1 MQGPTLIMSYARSIN
16 NTAFIKFSFLF
27 SSPRFLSFFPA
38 SDVGGLPFRMRRRR
52 VSPTTTAIISA
63 FLPSLPLFPL
73 PPPPRTYHVPSP
85 APPSS
90 RTCLL
95 NPAYSR
101 PPTNTTAL
109 QQPPSTSALLAA
121 AAVYHPPS
129 LAAAAAGAA
138 LRSATVSA
146 ALSTPGTIPT
156 KRMLQRRAS
165 YSSASDVP
173 RRSLSSRRFRSTP
186 VRPAAPISSSSSS
199 DDEDDNVRVPRR
211 RTSARSFPTT
221 MRGAATRRRSASDS
235 DVGRPIPAPE
245 STASTASELESIAED
260 ATLQLSDLDDTTF
273 EGERKA
279 SVAAA
284 RRTLTAGPPPKHTPP
299 SRSVSPAKS
308 ALRHEPS
315 TRKARVSFSDEDS
328 IVSFS
333 AYARAPLV
341 LAGSESP
348 YAPLPVF
355 ARTGRGEVEGSHEVV
370 LTLTPPTP
378 RDEEPPPGGF
388 PGGFPGGDEGEDSD
402 SGESIYSDA
411 YEAFPAPAP
420 APAPALDPAPA
431 PVILNAPEV
440 LLLPPP
446 APPPP
451 PPPPDRSTQYPS
463 PASSDT
469 ASIRSVSSFRR
480 LTPRRPGVTMLR
492 SLRVAAPA
500 APQSKLSKPS
510 PPFRSRFAD
519 DSDDDDHD
527 HDHGMPA
534 AAKLQRK
541 RTASVAG
548 SAQAGFWRGVFG
560 RRRHQQAEV
569 RDDKS
574 GEPET
579 WGVTTVIA
587 GGPDS
592 EAVGT
597 RKKRFTRLR
606 RLLWPG

>member
-1 MQGPTLIMSYARSIN
+1 MQDPSTTPHLLD
-16 NTAFIKFSFLF
+16 FLF
-27 SSPRFLSFFPA
+27 FFPPPVFFLSSQPVTSAVFPSACGGGASHQQPPRLSLLFSPPSRSSP
-38 SDVGGLPFRMRRRR
+38 
-52 VSPTTTAIISA
+52 
-63 FLPSLPLFPL
+63 FLPL
-73 PPPPRTYHVPSP
+73 RARTYTYHVPSP

-95 NPAYSR
+95 NPACSR
-101 PPTNTTAL
+101 PLTNTTAL

-260 ATLQLSDLDDTTF
+260 VTLQLSDLEDTTF

-348 YAPLPVF
+348 CAPLPVF

-370 LTLTPPTP
+370 LTLTPPTPTP

-411 YEAFPAPAP
+411 YEAFPAPSP
-420 APAPALDPAPA
+420 DPAPA

-480 LTPRRPGVTMLR
+480 LSPRRPGVTMLR

-527 HDHGMPA
+527 HDHGTPA

-548 SAQAGFWRGVFG
+548 SARAGFWRGVFG

-597 RKKRFTRLR
+597 QKKRFTRLR
-606 RLLWPG
+606 RLLRPG